1 MADFKTVGWTRP
13 LGAGV
18 ENEIAKTLPFWKE
31 KMAKGGMR
39 FACPHKKVKDVI
51 GNGTQEFVNALE
63 RKLIDRNKGQT
74 EDNYVSVMK
83 KYVIHGK
90 EIVQKFNVFICS
102 ECGQE
107 VHVPEIA
114 SYDEY
119 VGSMKYIFK
128 ALLDML
134 PSEMYFRSSFE
145 SNQIPSGNLLLAMLM
160 STSTDIARF
169 SRQQFG
175 EFISD
180 FSDRYYKLDEEL
192 KKGGAIAAG
201 EINPADFGSLAQ
213 IQVADPL
220 MYGAVYSQYKPTEVR
235 DSFMGELGGQQ
246 VNNAAPVA
254 PAQQGNKGAGGV
266 KIAN

>member
-1 MADFKTVGWTRP
+1 MADYKTVGWTRP
-13 LGAGV
+13 LSAGV
-18 ENEIAKTLPFWKE
+18 ENEVAKTLPIWKE
-31 KMAKGGMR
+31 KMSKGGMR

-51 GNGTQEFVNALE
+51 GNGTQEFVNALD

-74 EDNYVSVMK
+74 EDNFVSVAK

-90 EIVQKFNVFICS
+90 EVVQKFNVFICS

-114 SYDEY
+114 SYDDY
-119 VGSMKYIFK
+119 VNSMKYIFK

-145 SNQIPSGNLLLAMLM
+145 SNQIPSGNLLMAMLM
-160 STSTDIARF
+160 STSSDIARF

-175 EFISD
+175 EYIND
-180 FSDRYYKLDEEL
+180 FADRYYKLSEEL
-192 KKGGAIAAG
+192 GKGGAIAAG
-201 EINPADFGSLAQ
+201 EINPGDFGTLAQ

-220 MYGAVYSQYKPTEVR
+220 MYGAVYSTYKPTEVR

-246 VNNAAPVA
+246 VVNNAAPVNA
-254 PAQQGNKGAGGV
+254 PTQQKGAGGV